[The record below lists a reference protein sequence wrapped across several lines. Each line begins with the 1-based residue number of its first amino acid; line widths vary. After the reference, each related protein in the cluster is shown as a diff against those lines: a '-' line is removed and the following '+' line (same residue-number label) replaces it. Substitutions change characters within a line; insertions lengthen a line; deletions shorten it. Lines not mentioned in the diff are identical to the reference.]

1 MQNNF
6 DLKGYLRHGN
16 KLLNEGIGGYFD
28 LKGIN
33 NLSELK
39 DLGNME
45 EEVDSFRQ
53 AQNDSENYNRLL
65 DLGGDQIKEG
75 IISLLEDGFDKED
88 ILDFVNSVLD
98 DNFVS
103 GNWK

>member
-1 MQNNF
+1 MQDNF

-45 EEVDSFRQ
+45 EDEDSFVL
-53 AQNDSENYNRLL
+53 AQRDSENYNRLI
-65 DLGGDQIKEG
+65 DLGGDQIEKG
-75 IISLLEDGFDKED
+75 IISLLEDGFDKDD
-88 ILDFVNSVLD
+88 ILDFVKAVLEE
-98 DNFVS
+98 NFVS
-103 GNWK
+103 GN